1 MSEVLCPLPG
11 CRDSLSIETRHVRL
25 FTHVHPL
32 YDGGIYMS
40 RATGWQAGLELYDE
54 DGVSDEQSH
63 HLWEETV
70 YVIIINIDT
79 EGHLK

>member
-1 MSEVLCPLPG
+1 MSEVLYPHLG
-11 CRDSLSIETRHVRL
+11 SKDSLSVETCHVGW

-54 DGVSDEQSH
+54 DRVSDEHSY
-63 HLWEETV
+63 HL
-70 YVIIINIDT
+70 
-79 EGHLK
+79 

>member
-1 MSEVLCPLPG
+1 
-11 CRDSLSIETRHVRL
+11 
-25 FTHVHPL
+25 
-32 YDGGIYMS
+32 MS

-70 YVIIINIDT
+70 NIITYFIYNHNGKLSYCFEIIDMP
-79 EGHLK
+79 